1 MQTILKTLL
10 PGVCSSASVGEF
22 SVTWFS
28 LEVIIF
34 MVVGCQSSAVGQ
46 SALRQEKRSQ
56 PPHDLLMV
64 CDNPYLINFYLYNR
78 TPQNMKTYGFGIIG
92 CGMISD
98 FHSAAISEL
107 EHGQLVAVSS
117 RNAENAKRLTDRYNV
132 DSYTDYTEM
141 LKRDDLDIACVCTP
155 SGAHLDPA
163 VAAAAAGKHVIV
175 EKPLEITLQRCDEI
189 IAACD
194 AAGVRLC
201 AIFNSRFTES
211 TALVKST
218 IESGRFGKL
227 TLGDAYIKWYRS
239 QEYYDSG
246 GWRGTW
252 ELDGG
257 GALMNQSIHAID
269 LLQYFMGPVKSVQA
283 FTDTLAHE
291 RIEVEDA
298 AVAALRFE
306 NGALGVIEGTT
317 AAYPG
322 MLKKTEI
329 SGTHG
334 TVVLAE
340 EDIVTWEFD
349 PELPEDAEIR
359 EKFAQKTDT
368 GGGASDPRA
377 INHDNHRR
385 QMENLIN
392 GLEHDASH
400 LVDGREGRKAVEII
414 LAIYQSSR
422 EGRIVE
428 LPL

>member
-1 MQTILKTLL
+1 M
-10 PGVCSSASVGEF
+10 
-22 SVTWFS
+22 
-28 LEVIIF
+28 
-34 MVVGCQSSAVGQ
+34 
-46 SALRQEKRSQ
+46 
-56 PPHDLLMV
+56 
-64 CDNPYLINFYLYNR
+64 
-78 TPQNMKTYGFGIIG
+78 
-92 CGMISD
+92 
-98 FHSAAISEL
+98 
-107 EHGQLVAVSS
+107 SS
-117 RNAENAKRLTDRYNV
+117 RNAENAKRLTDRYDV
-132 DSYTDYTEM
+132 DSYTDYAEM
-141 LKRDDLDIACVCTP
+141 LERDDLDIVCVCTP
-155 SGAHLDPA
+155 SGAHLEPA
-163 VAAAAAGKHVIV
+163 VAAAEAGKHVIV

-189 IAACD
+189 IEACD

-211 TALVKST
+211 TQLVKST

-252 ELDGG
+252 DLDGG

-340 EDIVTWEFD
+340 EDIVTWEFEPGTSGRCGD
-349 PELPEDAEIR
+349 PREIR
-359 EKFAQKTDT
+359 PKKQIPAVARPIRELLTMRIT
-368 GGGASDPRA
+368 
-377 INHDNHRR
+377 RR

-392 GLEHDASH
+392 GLESDASH

-428 LPL
+428 KLPL

>member
-1 MQTILKTLL
+1 
-10 PGVCSSASVGEF
+10 
-22 SVTWFS
+22 
-28 LEVIIF
+28 
-34 MVVGCQSSAVGQ
+34 
-46 SALRQEKRSQ
+46 
-56 PPHDLLMV
+56 
-64 CDNPYLINFYLYNR
+64 
-78 TPQNMKTYGFGIIG
+78 MKTYGFGIIG

-117 RNAENAKRLTDRYNV
+117 RNAENAKRLTDRYDV
-132 DSYTDYTEM
+132 DSYTDYSEM
-141 LKRDDLDIACVCTP
+141 LKRDDLDIVCVCTP
-155 SGAHLDPA
+155 SGAHLEPA
-163 VAAAAAGKHVIV
+163 VAAAEAGKHVIV
-175 EKPLEITLQRCDEI
+175 EKPLEITLQRCDQI
-189 IAACD
+189 IEACD
-194 AAGVRLC
+194 AADVRLC

-211 TALVKST
+211 TQLVKST

-252 ELDGG
+252 DLDGG

-269 LLQYFMGPVKSVQA
+269 LLQYFMGPVKAVQA

-377 INHDNHRR
+377 INHANHRR

-392 GLEHDASH
+392 GLESDASH

-422 EGRIVE
+422 EGRPVE

>member
-1 MQTILKTLL
+1 
-10 PGVCSSASVGEF
+10 
-22 SVTWFS
+22 
-28 LEVIIF
+28 
-34 MVVGCQSSAVGQ
+34 
-46 SALRQEKRSQ
+46 
-56 PPHDLLMV
+56 
-64 CDNPYLINFYLYNR
+64 
-78 TPQNMKTYGFGIIG
+78 
-92 CGMISD
+92 
-98 FHSAAISEL
+98 
-107 EHGQLVAVSS
+107 
-117 RNAENAKRLTDRYNV
+117 
-132 DSYTDYTEM
+132 
-141 LKRDDLDIACVCTP
+141 
-155 SGAHLDPA
+155 
-163 VAAAAAGKHVIV
+163 
-175 EKPLEITLQRCDEI
+175 
-189 IAACD
+189 
-194 AAGVRLC
+194 
-201 AIFNSRFTES
+201 
-211 TALVKST
+211 
-218 IESGRFGKL
+218 
-227 TLGDAYIKWYRS
+227 LGDAYIKWYRS

-252 ELDGG
+252 DLDGG

-329 SGTHG
+329 SGTKG

-359 EKFAQKTDT
+359 EKFAQRTDT

-377 INHDNHRR
+377 INHANHRR

-392 GLEHDASH
+392 GLESDASH

-422 EGRIVE
+422 EGRPVE